1 MLLLTLNSYHG
12 TEQIR
17 SETAGNGWS
26 ISETGSNNRMIS
38 VLETNG
44 RSTIIIMII
53 PPGGS
58 SCGNQ
63 ILETA
68 PYRFAISADGS
79 GSAKLYGLCEPGK
92 ETERILTLLLAVE
105 LGRGDASRICNFS
118 ILPIGKGLS
127 LSCEGRL
134 TLENCLATE
143 RPHADTLTFDECSP
157 SSRGPWLSLPIVFRP
172 KPRSWIY
179 LDGVTSNR
187 SRETRDSHR
196 PNFAK
201 ADDGMLVD
209 CYFLTIFTFI
219 VFLASSRNLLCR
231 GLVAKDYELEETAI
245 VEISVGSKFTDG
257 TDIEGKFQIIARY
270 EVPPD
275 SPGAIAELPRRFSFC
290 LVRVR
295 IILVPG
301 KVCSDGTEEEVEK
314 KKAKEQ
320 QRRRMERAV
329 YPDLG

>member
-1 MLLLTLNSYHG
+1 MRLNYHG

-79 GSAKLYGLCEPGK
+79 GSAKLYGLCEP
-92 ETERILTLLLAVE
+92 
-105 LGRGDASRICNFS
+105 D
-118 ILPIGKGLS
+118 
-127 LSCEGRL
+127 
-134 TLENCLATE
+134 
-143 RPHADTLTFDECSP
+143 ADTLTFDEYSP

-187 SRETRDSHR
+187 SRETRDSQR

-209 CYFLTIFTFI
+209 CYFLTIFTFV

-329 YPDLG
+329 YPDLGW

>member
-1 MLLLTLNSYHG
+1 
-12 TEQIR
+12 
-17 SETAGNGWS
+17 
-26 ISETGSNNRMIS
+26 
-38 VLETNG
+38 
-44 RSTIIIMII
+44 MII

-79 GSAKLYGLCEPGK
+79 GSAKLYGLCEP
-92 ETERILTLLLAVE
+92 
-105 LGRGDASRICNFS
+105 D
-118 ILPIGKGLS
+118 
-127 LSCEGRL
+127 
-134 TLENCLATE
+134 
-143 RPHADTLTFDECSP
+143 ADTLTFDECSP

-172 KPRSWIY
+172 KPRSRIY

-187 SRETRDSHR
+187 SRQTRDSHR

-209 CYFLTIFTFI
+209 CYFLTISTFI

-257 TDIEGKFQIIARY
+257 TLIICARAQRGIRDYVEFQDAFVSPFGKFQIIARY

-301 KVCSDGTEEEVEK
+301 KVCSNGTEEEVEK